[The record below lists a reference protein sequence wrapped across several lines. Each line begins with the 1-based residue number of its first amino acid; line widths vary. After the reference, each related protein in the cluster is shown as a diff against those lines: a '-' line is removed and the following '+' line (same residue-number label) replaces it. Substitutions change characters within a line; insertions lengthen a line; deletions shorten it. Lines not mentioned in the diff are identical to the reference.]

1 MAEYNTSPV
10 YTHGKTVELL
20 ELFNDLIYVYAISQM
35 TSLLHYAD
43 NGIGFAEVF
52 QYLMACLVVLQ
63 AWLFQTNYVN
73 RFGRHSWPEH
83 VVVCINMI
91 AVLFLTNTISS
102 DWETVARPFAISMCA
117 MFASTVLLYFMHST
131 RSEPG
136 TRFARNVASMLVC
149 FAFVYLVI
157 TIAAP
162 LLPAGVLTIVLP
174 VMVVAGAIV
183 PSLVKEGFD
192 PAFVDAGHLVE
203 RFELL
208 VILTFGETIVA
219 LTELFDVMSFSL
231 VPILVF
237 LNVVLLFGTYVIFV
251 HRMLDHH
258 LKEQRGLTFMYTHF
272 AMVIGLNLLT
282 VAMPLV
288 NERGEQMLGL
298 TIMAISSVLF
308 YAALL
313 MDNVYA
319 KQGFV
324 LTMADIAVIATAVL
338 VGLLV
343 SAIAREI
350 SLLLLLGVLLTRVGV
365 FGVVLYRYTIGTK
378 RSQSNTYIE

>member
-117 MFASTVLLYFMHST
+117 MFASTALLYFMHST

-157 TIAAP
+157 AIAAP

>member
-117 MFASTVLLYFMHST
+117 MFASTALLYFMHST

-157 TIAAP
+157 AIAAP

-324 LTMADIAVIATAVL
+324 LTMADVAVIATAVL